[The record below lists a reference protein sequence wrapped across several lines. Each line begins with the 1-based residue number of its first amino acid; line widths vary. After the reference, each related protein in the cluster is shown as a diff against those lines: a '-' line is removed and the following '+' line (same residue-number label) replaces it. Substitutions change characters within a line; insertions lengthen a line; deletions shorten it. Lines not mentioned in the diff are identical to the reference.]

1 MMLQGK
7 AFRVEHHMGMPFGI
21 DIRDA
26 VAHEEPEPV
35 ERLLTSCFAE
45 LRRAD
50 ETFSLWRT
58 DTPLSRLT
66 SGQAALAEMPADVL
80 EVLRLC
86 AQWAADTQGWFSA
99 RTPDG
104 SVDPSG
110 LVKSWAVRRVARR
123 LLAAGL
129 RHWCINAAGDVLV
142 HGQARPGEPWA
153 VGIQHPF
160 HAGLLLDTVTLT
172 VGAVATSGTAARGR
186 HVWDPVRGG
195 PARGVAS
202 ASVLARD
209 LVEADVLATAAVA
222 RGPEAAGWLDR
233 MSGVEAL
240 LVGDDGAVV
249 STSGWPRLR
258 LVP

>member
-1 MMLQGK
+1 MMLQGN

-26 VAHEEPEPV
+26 AAHEEPEPV
-35 ERLLTSCFAE
+35 ERLLDTCFAE
-45 LRRAD
+45 LRQAD
-50 ETFSLWRT
+50 ETFSLWRP

-66 SGQAALAEMPADVL
+66 SGDARLSDMPADVL

-86 AQWAADTQGWFSA
+86 VLWSADTEGWFSA

-104 SVDPSG
+104 SADPSG
-110 LVKSWAVRRVARR
+110 LVKSWAVRRVGRR

-153 VGIQHPF
+153 IGIQHPLQP
-160 HAGLLLDTVTLT
+160 GLLLDTVTLT
-172 VGAVATSGTAARGR
+172 AGAVATSGTTARGR
-186 HVWDPVRGG
+186 HVWDPVRGR

-209 LVEADVLATAAVA
+209 VVEADVLATAAVA
-222 RGPEAAGWLDR
+222 RGLDAASWLDQVR
-233 MSGVEAL
+233 GVEAL
-240 LVGDDGAVV
+240 LVGDDGNVV
-249 STSGWPRLR
+249 ATSGWPCAS
-258 LVP
+258 